1 MHRGPYGR
9 RVNGWAW
16 GIPACAAA
24 LLAAAPL
31 SARAQLA
38 SAEYAAEEAAAG
50 RALYDRACAACH
62 MPNLS
67 GSFEAPELA
76 GPTFRGAW
84 GGRPVEDLLE
94 LVRVTMPPGGGGSLA
109 PEEYAA
115 IVAYV
120 LRRNGFAPGAA
131 APGGAGAPAAGAAS
145 TGLPAVRPPRR
156 PDCRAARA
164 RSVRSPSGP
173 RSPTRCC
180 GTPTRRTG

>member
-1 MHRGPYGR
+1 MHRGRDGR
-9 RVNGWAW
+9 QGNGWAW
-16 GIPACAAA
+16 GIPAGAAA
-24 LLAAAPL
+24 LLATAPL
-31 SARAQLA
+31 AAGAQLA
-38 SAEYAAEEAAAG
+38 SAAYTEAEVVAG

-84 GGRPVEDLLE
+84 GERPVEDLLE

-120 LRRNGFAPGAA
+120 LQRNGFAAGAVALGGAA
-131 APGGAGAPAAGAAS
+131 APAAGLAS
-145 TGLPAVRPPRR
+145 INFC
-156 PDCRAARA
+156 PDCFL
-164 RSVRSPSGP
+164 S
-173 RSPTRCC
+173 TW
-180 GTPTRRTG
+180 